1 MKLLSP
7 LALLWLAACSNG
19 EVSELPSVTGTP
31 ELASAKTEASP
42 AEASSTY
49 DPQSHMG
56 TGAADC
62 NLQLYLR
69 AFDTPAP
76 DRVGM
81 LALCAD
87 PKAIL
92 LDVLE
97 TEADTHLQRGAL
109 GQLGYFS
116 DDPEVYDRLLA
127 TATDSDLTWNLR
139 SAALAGLNRGQL
151 QESDVDAVANCL
163 SHENGPVQAQA
174 VLILLKSP
182 AGLPRVLS
190 AYEAGDL
197 HPTAARRVRDYLD
210 K

>member
-1 MKLLSP
+1 MKLLLP
-7 LALLWLAACSNG
+7 LALSWLAACSNG
-19 EVSELPSVTGTP
+19 ELSDVPSLAGTP
-31 ELASAKTEASP
+31 QQAAAKTAAPLPEVP
-42 AEASSTY
+42 NTY
-49 DPQSHMG
+49 DPQSHVG
-56 TGAADC
+56 TGAVDC
-62 NLQLYLR
+62 NLRLYLR

-76 DRVGM
+76 DRAGM

-97 TEADTHLQRGAL
+97 TEADSHLRRGAL

-116 DDPEVYDRLLA
+116 DDPEIYSRLLA
-127 TATDSDLTWNLR
+127 TATDSDLTWHQR

-151 QESDVDAVANCL
+151 QQSDVDAVAACL

-182 AGLPRVLS
+182 AGRARVL
-190 AYEAGDL
+190 AVYEAGEL